1 VANRDAR
8 SVDDNDI
15 MVGGPYRDVIAEG
28 PVTMRRWGD
37 DAPLGSKTSEAIRV
51 IASRYLGANTGR
63 RERGG
68 GAAGERARDGPGQAR
83 RSQAGPGVQGVGGM
97 VSLPRV
103 SRWAHAG
110 PGAGSGAPLRGGV
123 LRQQRCAWMAWA
135 GCGD

>member
-1 VANRDAR
+1 
-8 SVDDNDI
+8 
-15 MVGGPYRDVIAEG
+15 
-28 PVTMRRWGD
+28 MRRWEQ
-37 DAPLGSKTSEAIRV
+37 TSEAIRV

-83 RSQAGPGVQGVGGM
+83 RSRAGPGVQGVAGM
-97 VSLPRV
+97 VSLPRC
-103 SRWAHAG
+103 
-110 PGAGSGAPLRGGV
+110 RGGRTLDRGPVLVRLSVAAV